1 MSLVFRM
8 PRYFYLIKQDTFYIL
23 IIKLLYNYYTYYI
36 YIIIYVFN
44 YTIFYIIFTI
54 SQYLYLFYLF
64 IYFYCIFLWILFQES
79 MCAWIPM
86 SMSKR
91 VGEREREREREIHH
105 PVNSS
110 RSELSYPPPT
120 RKRER
125 ERESRYSQ
133 ERRGEESAR
142 RRESLEKSAHLS
154 CHQPVIS
161 SGLSA
166 GEGRCADRSIFVSHI
181 FSFGCSSAFLPWAEE
196 SFGGARAF
204 GRGRMVNNLTECEE
218 VEAAANSQGEWRNL
232 WRSHPR
238 SSAHT
243 HPLTLTREWSIQMEG
258 GFEPQVLLLL
268 PTTGPLLSYCMAAV
282 SGIVIGGCS
291 CVCSCSE
298 PHHGR
303 GTSHYRHTVITPLVE
318 T

>member
-1 MSLVFRM
+1 MF
-8 PRYFYLIKQDTFYIL
+8 I
-23 IIKLLYNYYTYYI
+23 
-36 YIIIYVFN
+36 
-44 YTIFYIIFTI
+44 
-54 SQYLYLFYLF
+54 F
-64 IYFYCIFLWILFQES
+64 IYFIYSFYFDCIFLWILFQES

-91 VGEREREREREIHH
+91 VGERERERD
-105 PVNSS
+105 PSS
-110 RSELSYPPPT
+110 SKLQPLWAVVPSSY
-120 RKRER
+120 ER

-133 ERRGEESAR
+133 ERRGEREKKRIAGEKRASLVPSAGHFLWSLGRGRQVR
-142 RRESLEKSAHLS
+142 RSLHLCLAHLLVWLFFCFS
-154 CHQPVIS
+154 PL
-161 SGLSA
+161 SG
-166 GEGRCADRSIFVSHI
+166 GEFWGSEGIR
-181 FSFGCSSAFLPWAEE
+181 
-196 SFGGARAF
+196 
-204 GRGRMVNNLTECEE
+204 RGRMVNNLTECEE

-258 GFEPQVLLLL
+258 GFEPQVRLLL
-268 PTTGPLLSYCMAAV
+268 PTTGPLLSYCMAVV

-298 PHHGR
+298 PHRVPLCFEVWYTNAESCDWR